1 MSERMNIQAPASISM
16 SEWMNSPA
24 PASTSMSERMN
35 SQAPASIS
43 MSERMNT
50 TEIFD
55 GIRFPGF
62 MHTPESLK
70 AACSFQFQDTDVLL
84 VTFPKSGTTWMQQV
98 LSLIFCEGDLWPIHH
113 LPNWARMPWIEQA
126 SFSSL
131 LPKLNTSWPR
141 LLTSHLNASGLA
153 PALRKSKAKVVY
165 MARHPKDVLVSFYH
179 FHRIAGFLPTPGS
192 FEDFVDEFLEG
203 TGFFGSWFDHVKGW
217 LGLQKDLN
225 LLFVTYEELHQ
236 EPRRTIRKLSDF
248 LGRPLGRREEDLTL
262 EHCSFSFMRQSSMVN
277 YSLLPKEIIDQSQ
290 GEFLRKGV
298 VGNWR
303 EHFTPELAE
312 KFNAVYRSEMGD
324 SGLCL
329 PWTMD

>member
-1 MSERMNIQAPASISM
+1 MNERI
-16 SEWMNSPA
+16 NSLA
-24 PASTSMSERMN
+24 PASTSMN
-35 SQAPASIS
+35 A
-43 MSERMNT
+43 RMNT

-113 LPNWARMPWIEQA
+113 LPNWARMPWIEQV

-141 LLTSHLNASGLA
+141 LLTSHLNARVLA

-179 FHRIAGFLPTPGS
+179 FHRIAGFLPTPSS

-225 LLFVTYEELHQ
+225 LIFVTYEELHQ
-236 EPRRTIRKLSDF
+236 EPRRAIRKLSDF
-248 LGRPLGRREEDLTL
+248 LGRSLGRREEDLTL

-290 GEFLRKGV
+290 GKFLRKGV